1 MSDNNEEFVKHA
13 RAIGLD
19 MAFLTNFAAA
29 LIEVKRCAGLNCALS
44 LSADQNKALLKG
56 LRLLQQGTK
65 R

>member
-1 MSDNNEEFVKHA
+1 MNGNEEFVKQA

-44 LSADQNKALLKG
+44 LSAAENKALLQG
-56 LRLLQQGTK
+56 LRLLQSGLK